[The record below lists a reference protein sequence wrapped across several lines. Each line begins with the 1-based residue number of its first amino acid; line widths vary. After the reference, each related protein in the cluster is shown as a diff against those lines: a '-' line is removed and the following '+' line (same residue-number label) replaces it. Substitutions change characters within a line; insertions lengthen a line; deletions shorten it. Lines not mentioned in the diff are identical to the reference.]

1 MYMSV
6 ESAFAVCATF
16 ETPVTIASMAEYA
29 GVTERCMRERIKE
42 LKGQFWIKIALL
54 ARPKRKYGKL
64 YFLGFL
70 LEAENYLYISKR
82 SVHLRSRVWERLSR
96 RLSPL
101 RNVNKR
107 IFQIGGTYEFFH
119 SNETTDCYRSGEDT
133 ITV

>member
-1 MYMSV
+1 MV
-6 ESAFAVCATF
+6 
-16 ETPVTIASMAEYA
+16 
-29 GVTERCMRERIKE
+29 
-42 LKGQFWIKIALL
+42 LL
-54 ARPKRKYGKL
+54 AGKNINKYGKL

-82 SVHLRSRVWERLSR
+82 SVHLRSRVWERLSS